1 MNKKRVCSKA
11 TSPRKINGSSAQGGD
26 GLSSKRFRIITEEE
40 DNKWCLQ
47 QAMQMKY
54 KYIPEKDVKETI
66 LIKTPK
72 QENLDPIKKLNDFL
86 QELLKQKKRLQ
97 GIAIYNTL
105 EKVKTKSSTLW
116 DHCKNC
122 GLWLSKWTQEA
133 GSSSSNTVEMD
144 TVLELSEKTV
154 LLIGQCNNTI
164 TYVFGRYRDQLITS
178 RFNAQRKGRTP
189 AKTR

>member
-1 MNKKRVCSKA
+1 MNKKRGGSKA
-11 TSPRKINGSSAQGGD
+11 TCPRRINGPSAQGGD

-86 QELLKQKKRLQ
+86 QELLKQKKGYKASL
-97 GIAIYNTL
+97 Y
-105 EKVKTKSSTLW
+105 
-116 DHCKNC
+116 
-122 GLWLSKWTQEA
+122 
-133 GSSSSNTVEMD
+133 
-144 TVLELSEKTV
+144 
-154 LLIGQCNNTI
+154 I
-164 TYVFGRYRDQLITS
+164 T
-178 RFNAQRKGRTP
+178 P
-189 AKTR
+189 